1 MHFGTRVILIV
12 PFSSDNSYN
21 FLRIVGG
28 FLVDLHSEMASLVWL
43 RTSSRSIAITGPEE
57 VGGEIVVSFASEA
70 ASGST

>member
-1 MHFGTRVILIV
+1 M
-12 PFSSDNSYN
+12 
-21 FLRIVGG
+21 
-28 FLVDLHSEMASLVWL
+28 DLHSEMASLVWL